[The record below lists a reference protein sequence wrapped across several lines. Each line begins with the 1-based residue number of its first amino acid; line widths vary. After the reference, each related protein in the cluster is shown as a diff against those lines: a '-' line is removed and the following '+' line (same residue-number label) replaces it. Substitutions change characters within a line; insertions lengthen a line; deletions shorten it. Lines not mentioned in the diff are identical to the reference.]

1 MKVKKIRVE
10 ENYVKARIEIKINMM
25 GSNFPVAFDAEL
37 NLDSG
42 NVVLSGGLRD
52 VITGD
57 TAINRYEDLVK
68 SHLGYIHSRI
78 TNLLEDIS
86 SELDQD
92 TPGTSPNNIVV
103 KRARDNKYYKVI
115 QEETGSDKTSEKSSK
130 SVISKSMS
138 SKEKKKL
145 RSKEYW
151 KRIKEETLTQL
162 EKLDTSKPYVYLCT
176 VYGVLTLGMAEVVR
190 EKFGK
195 EIQIVPIAGYKL
207 VNPVHRRVTLAN
219 TENLKHIL
227 LRVRD
232 NSGNFLKAAAVQ
244 HTKFDVSAIF
254 YNTNKQV
261 ELIPVREAG
270 KLVFATSIKI

>member
-10 ENYVKARIEIKINMM
+10 ENYIKAHIEIKINMM

-52 VITGD
+52 VINGD

-92 TPGTSPNNIVV
+92 TSATSSNNIVV

-115 QEETGSDKTSEKSSK
+115 QEETGSDKTSEKSSR
-130 SVISKSMS
+130 SVISKPMS
-138 SKEKKKL
+138 SEEKRKL
-145 RSKEYW
+145 RSKRYW
-151 KRIKEETLTQL
+151 ERVKEETLTQL
-162 EKLDTSKPYVYLCT
+162 EKLDTSKPYVYLC
-176 VYGVLTLGMAEVVR
+176 LTHGALTPGMAQVIR
-190 EKFGK
+190 DKFGE
-195 EIQIVPIAGYKL
+195 EIQIVPVAGYKL
-207 VNPVHRRVTLAN
+207 ANPVHRRVTLAD
-219 TENLKHIL
+219 TDNLKHIL

-232 NSGNFLKAAAVQ
+232 NRTNFLKAAAVQ
-244 HTKFDVSAIF
+244 NTKFDVSAIF

-261 ELIPVREAG
+261 ELLPVREAG
-270 KLVFATSIKI
+270 KLVFATSSKI